1 MEVLPFFVIVMNK
14 DEILA
19 EKVRT
24 VITRNRARDIYD
36 LWFLLQGG
44 AGIDLKLINAKL
56 SYYKKEFDKEVFMEQ
71 LRTKEGYWEP
81 ELKSLVIGRLP
92 GFDVVYKDVK
102 KMLRGLL

>member
-1 MEVLPFFVIVMNK
+1 VEVLPFFVIVMNK

-56 SYYKKEFDKEVFMEQ
+56 SYYNKKFE
-71 LRTKEGYWEP
+71 
-81 ELKSLVIGRLP
+81 
-92 GFDVVYKDVK
+92 
-102 KMLRGLL
+102 